1 MPSRSRGDFAS
12 AASAP
17 LMRLVFERPKGGRRP
32 LLRSSADRP
41 QAVAFVSADG
51 GSAVSIVNTIQQA
64 AARAGKRT
72 QRTIGGRS
80 HGQQSSAYNA
90 LIFLRKG
97 TKLRSR
103 TQRTQLRLPSWN
115 GGGQEEIP
123 PMSQRSTL
131 QARDRRARRRLAER
145 AGSLVGKRII
155 VSTLRCWTLCTI
167 RRSGAVPMNCWRSRI
182 ARRWGQPRA
191 RRVHCVLPALG
202 ANHRADWR
210 NGRENRRHRGGAPQ
224 PHLQVGLEEFIENPR
239 ELDDLEFSGA
249 TYD

>member
-51 GSAVSIVNTIQQA
+51 GSAVSIVNTIQHA

-72 QRTIGGRS
+72 LRTIGGRS

-115 GGGQEEIP
+115 GGGQVLKD
-123 PMSQRSTL
+123 QFRV
-131 QARDRRARRRLAER
+131 LASDIAEGVNFSNWT
-145 AGSLVGKRII
+145 AYP
-155 VSTLRCWTLCTI
+155 TLRCAGGRCHAAALRLRPCQAARLPV
-167 RRSGAVPMNCWRSRI
+167 RRLPAVRQEDRADAAHRLVRGSRRQAEGEPQFQPRVVFVGLA
-182 ARRWGQPRA
+182 ARRPAG
-191 RRVHCVLPALG
+191 HCLL
-202 ANHRADWR
+202 
-210 NGRENRRHRGGAPQ
+210 
-224 PHLQVGLEEFIENPR
+224 
-239 ELDDLEFSGA
+239 LDDPHAIDLLFSA
-249 TYD
+249 